1 LNETW
6 GLGRLSTEASFV
18 PLEIEMMDAVDNSL
32 RDGTL
37 VRHKTIGYE
46 GRIEGTT
53 AIKTCFTRDGKLL
66 GVPTTKEAFQYR
78 VAVSGQSM
86 RLIAPVDDLEIL
98 EASAE
103 IVCIRCSRVFRSNP
117 TAAGK
122 VSGRCACGGWIC
134 PLCLGCQAD
143 DNAKQK
149 VKSCINQ
156 RKRLQ
161 KKLANENKKK

>member
-1 LNETW
+1 
-6 GLGRLSTEASFV
+6 
-18 PLEIEMMDAVDNSL
+18 MMDVVDNSL

-78 VAVSGQSM
+78 VVVSGQSM
-86 RLIAPVDDLEIL
+86 RFIAPVDDLEIL

-103 IVCIRCSRVFRSNP
+103 MVCIRCSRGFRSNP
-117 TAAGK
+117 MAAGK
-122 VSGRCACGGWIC
+122 AGGRCGCGGWIC
-134 PLCLGCQAD
+134 PVCLSCQAD
-143 DNAKQK
+143 DNTKQK
-149 VKSCINQ
+149 KPCINQ

-161 KKLANENKKK
+161 KKLANDSKKK

>member
-1 LNETW
+1 
-6 GLGRLSTEASFV
+6 
-18 PLEIEMMDAVDNSL
+18 MMDAVDNSL

-53 AIKTCFTRDGKLL
+53 AIKSCFTRDGKLV
-66 GVPTTKEAFQYR
+66 GAPTTKEAFQYR

-86 RLIAPVDDLEIL
+86 RLIAPVDDLEVI

-103 IVCIRCSRVFRSNP
+103 IECICCSRVFRTNP
-117 TAAGK
+117 AAPGK
-122 VSGRCACGGWIC
+122 VGGRCACGGWIC
-134 PLCLGCQAD
+134 PVCLGCQAD
-143 DNAKQK
+143 DSTKPK
-149 VKSCINQ
+149 KPCINQ

-161 KKLANENKKK
+161 KKLANDSKKK